1 MKIPSEEVKEIFTG
15 ISKLRH
21 NKGWELSL
29 PGDQDFLIKHIDVVQ
44 KQMAFW
50 EQRYHQLTEF
60 LRDNKEKRQRRKSK
74 SVSEDNSGA
83 SVANKLRSNGSL
95 VVANSYTSS
104 DNDSGTERS
113 NKSPIVAKKLKTVKI
128 SNNVQE
134 LNS

>member
-15 ISKLRH
+15 VSKLRH

-29 PGDQDFLIKHIDVVQ
+29 PADQDFLIKHIEIVQ

-50 EQRYHQLTEF
+50 EQRYHQLSEF
-60 LRDNKEKRQRRKSK
+60 LKDNKEKRQRRKSK
-74 SVSEDNSGA
+74 SVSEDSGI
-83 SVANKLRSNGSL
+83 SVTNKIRSNGSL
-95 VVANSYTSS
+95 NCYTSS
-104 DNDSGTERS
+104 DNDSGTEQRN

-128 SNNVQE
+128 SDHVQE